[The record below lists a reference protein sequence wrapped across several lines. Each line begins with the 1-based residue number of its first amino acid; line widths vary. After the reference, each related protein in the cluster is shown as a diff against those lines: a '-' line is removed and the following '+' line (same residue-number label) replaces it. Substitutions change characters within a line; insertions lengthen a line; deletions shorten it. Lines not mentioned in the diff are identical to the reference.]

1 MNPPAPLGAAIGRP
15 RVDEGIDPYAAV
27 AGLFVG
33 ADAHIRPSAYG
44 RFADGSMRASTPTRQ
59 LQA

>member
-1 MNPPAPLGAAIGRP
+1 MNPPAPVGAAIGRP

-44 RFADGSMRASTPTRQ
+44 RFA
-59 LQA
+59 